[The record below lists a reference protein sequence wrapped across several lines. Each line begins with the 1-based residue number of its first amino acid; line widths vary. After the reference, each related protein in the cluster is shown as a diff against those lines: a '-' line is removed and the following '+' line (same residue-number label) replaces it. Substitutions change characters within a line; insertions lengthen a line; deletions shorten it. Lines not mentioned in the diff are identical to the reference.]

1 MANYKKEKK
10 LAETT
15 SEEAQTLHLLG
26 KDFKGTVL
34 NKFKQ
39 LKENTH
45 TQTKGNQEIIY
56 EQSENT
62 YREIEL

>member
-1 MANYKKEKK
+1 MQIFNKDNLQGIQRNMANYKKEKK

-34 NKFKQ
+34 NKFK
-39 LKENTH
+39 
-45 TQTKGNQEIIY
+45 
-56 EQSENT
+56 
-62 YREIEL
+62 